1 MLLFIKEKKRNIFD
15 FSFVIPG
22 HDRESSLSFHPFP
35 YQQIPI
41 YFSIMSRQS
50 IKSLVSRFKNE
61 VRVYRRV
68 ITHPRCPRLARIC
81 LGAAVVYALSP
92 IDIIP
97 DFIPVLGYLDDAIIL
112 PALVYVALRSLP
124 DGLVDEVRAEMMS
137 ERNAQ

>member
-1 MLLFIKEKKRNIFD
+1 
-15 FSFVIPG
+15 
-22 HDRESSLSFHPFP
+22 
-35 YQQIPI
+35 
-41 YFSIMSRQS
+41 MSRQS
-50 IKSLVSRFKNE
+50 LKSLASRFMNE
-61 VRVYRRV
+61 VNVYRRV

-81 LGAAVVYALSP
+81 LGAAVAYALSP

-97 DFIPVLGYLDDAIIL
+97 DFIPVLGHLDDAIIL